1 MHGNLGSSA
10 DWVVTGPSNGL
21 AFLLADSGYDVWLGN
36 NRGNTYSKNHTMFLE
51 TSYGFWDFSWHEM
64 GIYDLPAM
72 IDFILQ
78 ITGQKQLFYIGY
90 SQGGTQFFVMNS
102 MKPEYNDK
110 IRLGVTFA
118 PAVFLGNTK
127 GAINLLSKLSYPI
140 GWRRSRRSSSRLI
153 DWDWCLVGGGRGMRG
168 APLTVVRYLQAWR
181 PSMRVANTGIF
192 VVVLVEGPGT
202 CSTWSLESRYA
213 LLGGPRQ
220 RRKISRAGQGR
231 HDRIREAG
239 L

>member
-1 MHGNLGSSA
+1 NDVVEDYGYPFKIYNVETEDGYILQLHNIPFGRNVLKGSPKNNKPVVLVMHGNLGSSA

-36 NRGNTYSKNHTMFLE
+36 NRGNTYSKNHTIFLE

-72 IDFILQ
+72 IDFVLQ

-127 GAINLLSKLSYPI
+127 G
-140 GWRRSRRSSSRLI
+140 
-153 DWDWCLVGGGRGMRG
+153 
-168 APLTVVRYLQAWR
+168 
-181 PSMRVANTGIF
+181 
-192 VVVLVEGPGT
+192 
-202 CSTWSLESRYA
+202 
-213 LLGGPRQ
+213 
-220 RRKISRAGQGR
+220 
-231 HDRIREAG
+231 
-239 L
+239 